1 MDGLITLSDYED
13 YLREVGGFSKSMAT
27 ALVCQ
32 LGKRIRSEY
41 EVEKQQTAEQAALLA
56 VIHSMKS
63 KL

>member
-1 MDGLITLSDYED
+1 
-13 YLREVGGFSKSMAT
+13 MAT